1 MGGAVATAAASTM
14 VADPATEGG
23 GSVAPRVDKPVAPLR
38 DSFPIPERGLIRE
51 VVDLLGPRSMVPD
64 ETIALSMLVMMS
76 AVAGWNRYIKWGE
89 SPEPAILFAVIV
101 GKSASGKKTTGM
113 RSVQQLWEDAGVDI
127 GLTAQHTSG
136 RALVEAA
143 IGGIDIFMV
152 KPKKVPEGATPEE
165 ELQIESDNMDLETKQ
180 REKLNNPPAIVLL
193 WDEFGTMLNVSG
205 RWQED
210 TRVQLLQMYNGKH
223 SGIRTSGRDKVNVPG
238 GKTSMALLGTMT
250 MDDLCRSLNMG
261 QASDGLL
268 GRILFSP
275 PGEDK
280 PPMPFPP
287 GEDQTYLDARYEVV
301 QKIAAFAQRVS
312 TRAYSAYDGWTEDA
326 RSLYAEW
333 YSAEYQRTKELPLE
347 AALFARGQT
356 IAVKMA
362 ALLAAAEDTG
372 WEQDASGITI
382 IEAHHVGQAIAIL
395 EASFGVAME
404 AVSRQILSQRDRWVD
419 AACVLLEAGPMSL
432 WDLTRRPLIP
442 KEPGDRTPNQSERQQ
457 WVKEDSRIVTEK
469 TNNRG
474 FIARLATVEDA

>member
-1 MGGAVATAAASTM
+1 M
-14 VADPATEGG
+14 
-23 GSVAPRVDKPVAPLR
+23 APLR
-38 DSFPIPERGLIRE
+38 AFPIPERGLIRE

-76 AVAGWNRYIKWGE
+76 AVAGWNRDIKWGE
-89 SPEPAILFAVIV
+89 SQEPAILFAVIV

-113 RSVQQLWEDAGVDI
+113 RSVQKLWEDAGVDI

-143 IGGIDIFMV
+143 IGGIEVFQV
-152 KPKKVPEGATPEE
+152 KPQKIPADLDPAAQLE
-165 ELQIESDNMDLETKQ
+165 IESENAALEQRQ
-180 REKLNNPPAIVLL
+180 REKLDNPPSIVLL

-223 SGIRTSGRDKVNVPG
+223 SGIRTSGRDGVKVPG

-275 PGEDK
+275 PGRDK

-287 GEDQTYLDARYEVV
+287 TEDEAYIEARYQVV
-301 QKIAAFAQRVS
+301 QAIASFAERVQR
-312 TRAYSAYDGWTEDA
+312 RAYSAYDGWTPEA
-326 RSLYAEW
+326 KKLYADW
-333 YSAEYQRTKELPLE
+333 YAVEHERTKEMPLE

-356 IAVKMA
+356 IAVKMC

-372 WEQDASGITI
+372 WDDDAAGITI
-382 IEAHHVGQAIAIL
+382 VQEHHVSQAIAIL

-404 AVSRQILSQRDRWVD
+404 AVERQVLSQRDRWLD
-419 AACVLLEAGPMSL
+419 AACTLLESGPMSR
-432 WDLTRRPLIP
+432 WDLSRRPLIA
-442 KEPGDRTPNQSERQQ
+442 KEPGDRQVSQKEREQWISEDGRL
-457 WVKEDSRIVTEK
+457 KTEK

-474 FIARLATVEDA
+474 YVVRLATVDDV